1 MSSVTITALP
11 TNGKIFIDNT
21 ELTSTNLASLGA
33 DISKAD
39 IDAGKVKFRP
49 ESGEN
54 GDDYATFTYTVSD
67 GTADSAVA
75 TMTVNVNPVDDLPTV
90 QTGVDTA
97 TTDDDTTGV
106 GTVTTDE
113 DTDKVFVHTD
123 FNFFDPDNP
132 SSDLTSVTI
141 AALPSDGK
149 IFIDNVE
156 LTSSNLNT
164 LGKDISKADI
174 DSGKVIFR
182 PDANENGSNYAAFS
196 YTVSDGA
203 ANSAAATMTVNVT
216 SVNDAPVTTAIDIVK
231 TEDDSSFVT
240 NLLAGQTDAD
250 GDTLTLSGSPIISA
264 MDSNGQPLTLP
275 ENAVSIS
282 GANVTV
288 DPTVFG
294 SLDDGES
301 VTIMVDYGVTDGT
314 ASADN
319 SAKITINGVN
329 DAPTISPLTDLKS
342 KDNDPYTFDLLKDA
356 SDIDGDTLFVSGTP
370 TFTFTDANGAV
381 TNLPNGA
388 VTMTAVSNS
397 VTDNL
402 LTITPGTFAG
412 LASADSVVIGI
423 AYNVSDGTATTAN
436 TAAITIKG
444 SNVPPEVIDTKGTSD
459 KVDDEPHIAEITID
473 EDTPRVFAESD
484 FNFFDI
490 DGDPLS
496 SVTIESLPTDGQV
509 LFNGDELTADN
520 LATLGANISKADI
533 ESGELVFRPDPDENG
548 VDYASFSYTVSD
560 GAASSAAAT
569 MTVNVTPV
577 NDPPKVATGAETTG
591 TADDTS
597 DIAGVATL
605 EDTDHNFA
613 ADDFNFTDVDDDAL
627 SSVTITGIPID
638 GKIFV
643 DGVELTESNLSTLGS
658 NISKSDLDAGKLIFR
673 PDPNENGSGYA
684 TFPYTVSDGSAS
696 SAVATMTVDVTP
708 VNDAPVVVTGVE
720 TASTS
725 DDTSGVGEVST
736 NEDTDKIFVEDDFN
750 FYDLDGDPLSSV
762 TITSLP
768 SDGKIFVDGVE
779 LTLSNIGTLGSA
791 ITKADIEGGKLLFR
805 PDVGESG
812 PGYADFDYTVSD
824 GTTSS
829 AVAKMTVNVNA
840 APSATDGL
848 LDTDEDIEKDGVLSA
863 SDPDNSNLVF
873 AISKLPEH
881 GTVTLIDGGPGYRY
895 TPEKHYYG
903 PDSFQFTASDG
914 SIISDAATVTIDVR
928 PVNDTPIERI
938 KLGTQGVMIEGKVKP
953 INVSTFFGDVD
964 ALDPTNRKFAEKVVQ
979 LENTVD
985 KIAGGALL
993 SPLDPSGTLEYRVSG
1008 LPAGMEFEDGK
1019 ISGRPIEPGIFT
1031 IVMTATDGLGLSAVS
1046 SFDLMV
1052 AKPVIDR
1059 SPELKTQAD
1068 KGRDFEKPDETTPD
1082 LNDHDLPK
1090 VLKVKPRRDGD
1101 IPMREIAPSTV
1112 AIGEDMTSGL
1122 AADAGLSADSWM
1134 NTTTSTSQDV
1144 SGNIRVIDLEV
1155 KGKEIEVKIAD
1166 EAVDRAATF
1175 KGELAN
1181 GSRLPNWIKVD
1192 PNTGITTAEPPSG
1205 AAPVEMRVIAED
1217 SSGNERAIGIVL
1229 NPDALIDN
1237 SNQDRGSDRESRQ
1250 AEKQAERIERQV
1262 QREVRQVERA
1272 ERQVER
1278 AERQVQREI
1287 NQVQRQERQAE
1298 REAQQSQR
1306 LNAQEIS
1313 ETNQETAKTERR
1325 EARQAQRLESQ
1336 ESAENSQDNAKTE
1349 LREVRQ
1355 AERQARSEARE
1366 ERRAERAENRN
1377 IREVTRLS
1385 TEVSVLAD
1393 GRVKFAEGLTA
1404 AGEGSMK
1411 LMRML
1416 SAPETVTIEITDD
1429 ARDETT
1435 RYEVRQ
1441 QDGTTAPDWVQVNVE
1456 TGELIINAPQDSGT
1470 LQLTLLAIDGDQQ
1483 RSIELEVN
1491 LDEMRE
1497 GDDAQTDDVPEGSEE
1512 IEGEEPATSSELEPG
1527 QYVPLDMQIEAAL
1540 ADNDYG
1546 QDLQRAVQA
1555 RA

>member
-1 MSSVTITALP
+1 
-11 TNGKIFIDNT
+11 
-21 ELTSTNLASLGA
+21 
-33 DISKAD
+33 
-39 IDAGKVKFRP
+39 
-49 ESGEN
+49 
-54 GDDYATFTYTVSD
+54 
-67 GTADSAVA
+67 
-75 TMTVNVNPVDDLPTV
+75 TV

-113 DTDKVFVHTD
+113 DTDKVFAHTD

-216 SVNDAPVTTAIDIVK
+216 PVNDAPVTTAIDIVK

-264 MDSNGQPLTLP
+264 VDSNGQPLTLP

-903 PDSFQFTASDG
+903 SDSFQFTASDG

-1059 SPELKTQAD
+1059 SPEPKTQAD

-1278 AERQVQREI
+1278 AERQVERAERQVERAERQVQREI

-1441 QDGTTAPDWVQVNVE
+1441 QDGTAAPDWVQVNVE
-1456 TGELIINAPQDSGT
+1456 TGELIIDAPQDSGT